1 MSTIKVILGDCM
13 EVMAQ
18 YEPKHFDLAV
28 VDPPY
33 GIGMDKETTSMSAGT
48 RKDGTV
54 RKMKSWSNPKEKG
67 YIKKEWDKNKPS
79 KEYWNELMRI
89 TNNQIVWGGN
99 YFSNYLKPNGGWIVW
114 EKGVPE
120 GMSLSQAELAWNS
133 CLNSVRIVKVLWAGY
148 KKANNEDRFHPT
160 QKPVALY
167 DWIYQKYL
175 PEGGKVLDTHG
186 GSMSNVISWI
196 KAGNIDG
203 VCVEIDPDYF
213 HDAKKRIQNFLAQ
226 QDMFRNPV
234 TVEFIENKMSMK

>member
-13 EVMAQ
+13 EIMAQ
-18 YEPKHFDLAV
+18 YEPKYFDLAV

-33 GIGMDKETTSMSAGT
+33 GIGVNSMNMGGRKTVTPDK
-48 RKDGTV
+48 RK
-54 RKMKSWSNPKEKG
+54 
-67 YIKKEWDKNKPS
+67 WDDFPPDLQYFQELERVS
-79 KEYWNELMRI
+79 KYLI
-89 TNNQIVWGGN
+89 IFGGN
-99 YFSNYLKPNGGWIVW
+99 YFNLPPSKSFIIWDKGETMYGRDFAECEFAWVSHDKPA
-114 EKGVPE
+114 K
-120 GMSLSQAELAWNS
+120 
-133 CLNSVRIVKVLWAGY
+133 IVKINPNQL
-148 KKANNEDRFHPT
+148 DRIHPT

-203 VCVEIDPDYF
+203 VCTEIDPDYF